1 MWAVAGDGRIMDVG
15 EGVDSEDTCT
25 FGFKNEIASKDKGK
39 GKGKVKDE
47 DGYDSTWGKDVINRT
62 DGVVVGSDGSAKF
75 INVD

>member
-1 MWAVAGDGRIMDVG
+1 MDVG

-47 DGYDSTWGKDVINRT
+47 DGYDST
-62 DGVVVGSDGSAKF
+62 
-75 INVD
+75 